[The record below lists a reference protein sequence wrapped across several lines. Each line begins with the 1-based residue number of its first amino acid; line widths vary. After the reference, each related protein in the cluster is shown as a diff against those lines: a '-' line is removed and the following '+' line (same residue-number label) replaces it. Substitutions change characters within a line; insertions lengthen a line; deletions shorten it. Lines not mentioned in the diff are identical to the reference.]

1 MHLNEIRLSDQ
12 LLQALYANTLVESE
26 YTPNSKMPAQNKEQE
41 VRVESPIQFLG
52 KNNSQFVI
60 LVYYPDQLHLPDES
74 FQFLGAVLKACQLNA
89 ADVAIVNLAMQSIKI
104 EQLQEQLSPKII
116 LGFGPGAVMAGMPV
130 TNEFI
135 PVEAGK
141 YQYMQAPALEEL
153 TRPGEGSKSLKK
165 QLWEGLKQML
175 HL

>member
-12 LLQALYANTLVESE
+12 LLQALYANMLVESE
-26 YTPNSKMPAQNKEQE
+26 NISNSKKPAQNKEQD
-41 VRVESPIQFLG
+41 VPVVSPIQFLG

-60 LVYYPDQLHLPDES
+60 IVFYPDQLHLPDDS
-74 FQFLGAVLKACQLNA
+74 FQFLGTVLKACQLNA
-89 ADVAIVNLAMQSIKI
+89 ADVAIVNLARQSITI
-104 EQLQEQLSPKII
+104 QQIQEQLSPKII

-130 TNEFI
+130 TNEFL

-153 TRPGEGSKSLKK
+153 TRPGEGSKPLKK